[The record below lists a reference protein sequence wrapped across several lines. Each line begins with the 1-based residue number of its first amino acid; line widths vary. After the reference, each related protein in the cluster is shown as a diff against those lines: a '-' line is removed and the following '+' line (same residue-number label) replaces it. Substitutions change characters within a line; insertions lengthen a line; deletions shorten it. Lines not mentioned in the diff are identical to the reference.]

1 MSQFEVIIVL
11 SKYFRDFTMHFF
23 FELLLLAGLV
33 ALLIQLPAKFLAIAL
48 AIGAIVWFLLP
59 GGPGGF
65 HFGIG
70 CDWLTRF
77 GDVMHHGFGH
87 FGFPFHGFG
96 GLLTVALLIA
106 VVWLAWKAFGRNKSA
121 DKTNENV

>member
-1 MSQFEVIIVL
+1 
-11 SKYFRDFTMHFF
+11 MHFF

-48 AIGAIVWFLLP
+48 AIGAVVWFLLP
-59 GGPGGF
+59 GGMPGGL

-70 CDWLTRF
+70 CDWLARF
-77 GDVMHHGFGH
+77 GDGMHHGIGH

-106 VVWLAWKAFGRNKSA
+106 VVWLAWKAFGQNKSA

>member
-1 MSQFEVIIVL
+1 
-11 SKYFRDFTMHFF
+11 MHYF

-48 AIGAIVWFLLP
+48 AVGAVVWILLP
-59 GGPGGF
+59 GGLPGGF

-70 CDWLTRF
+70 CDWLARF
-77 GDVMHHGFGH
+77 GGGMHHGFGH
-87 FGFPFHGFG
+87 FGFPLHGLG

-106 VVWLAWKAFGRNKSA
+106 VVWLAWKAFGQNKST

>member
-1 MSQFEVIIVL
+1 
-11 SKYFRDFTMHFF
+11 MHYF

-33 ALLIQLPAKFLAIAL
+33 SLLIQLPAKFLAIAL
-48 AIGAIVWFLLP
+48 AVGAVVWILLL
-59 GGPGGF
+59 GGLPGGF

-70 CDWLTRF
+70 CDWLARF
-77 GDVMHHGFGH
+77 GGGMHHGFGH
-87 FGFPFHGFG
+87 FGFPLHGLG

-106 VVWLAWKAFGRNKSA
+106 VVWFAWKAFGQNKST

>member
-1 MSQFEVIIVL
+1 LSQFEVIIVL

>member
-1 MSQFEVIIVL
+1 MH
-11 SKYFRDFTMHFF
+11 YFFQ
-23 FELLLLAGLV
+23 LLLLAGLV

-48 AIGAIVWFLLP
+48 AIGAVVWSLLP
-59 GGPGGF
+59 GGMPGGF

-77 GDVMHHGFGH
+77 GDGVH
-87 FGFPFHGFG
+87 HGFG

-106 VVWLAWKAFGRNKSA
+106 VVWLVWKAFGQNKSA

>member
-1 MSQFEVIIVL
+1 
-11 SKYFRDFTMHFF
+11 MHFF

-70 CDWLTRF
+70 CDWLT
-77 GDVMHHGFGH
+77 MSCT
-87 FGFPFHGFG
+87 
-96 GLLTVALLIA
+96 TVSGTSVFRSTAL
-106 VVWLAWKAFGRNKSA
+106 VVY
-121 DKTNENV
+121 

>member
-1 MSQFEVIIVL
+1 
-11 SKYFRDFTMHFF
+11 MHFF

-87 FGFPFHGFG
+87 FLVQFITVEAVAFAGLG
-96 GLLTVALLIA
+96 GRDGSIGESHVKRTF
-106 VVWLAWKAFGRNKSA
+106 WN
-121 DKTNENV
+121 T

>member
-1 MSQFEVIIVL
+1 
-11 SKYFRDFTMHFF
+11 MHYF

-33 ALLIQLPAKFLAIAL
+33 ALLIQLPAKFLAM
-48 AIGAIVWFLLP
+48 LP
-59 GGPGGF
+59 GGMPGGF

-77 GDVMHHGFGH
+77 GDGVHHGFGH

-106 VVWLAWKAFGRNKSA
+106 VVWLAWKAFGQNKSA

>member
-1 MSQFEVIIVL
+1 
-11 SKYFRDFTMHFF
+11 MHFF

-48 AIGAIVWFLLP
+48 AIGAVVWFLLP
-59 GGPGGF
+59 GGMPGGF

-77 GDVMHHGFGH
+77 GH

-96 GLLTVALLIA
+96 SLLTVALLIA
-106 VVWLAWKAFGRNKSA
+106 VVWLAWKAFGQNKST

>member
-1 MSQFEVIIVL
+1 
-11 SKYFRDFTMHFF
+11 MHFF

-48 AIGAIVWFLLP
+48 AIGAVVWFLLP
-59 GGPGGF
+59 GGMPGGL

-70 CDWLTRF
+70 CDWLARF
-77 GDVMHHGFGH
+77 GDGMHHGFGH

-106 VVWLAWKAFGRNKSA
+106 VVWLAWKAFGQNKSA

>member
-1 MSQFEVIIVL
+1 
-11 SKYFRDFTMHFF
+11 MHFF

-77 GDVMHHGFGH
+77 GDGMHHGFGH

-106 VVWLAWKAFGRNKSA
+106 VVWLAWKAFGQNKSA